1 MINKSVLF
9 LTLLIITGELLY
21 SQQSEYDQLKA
32 KIEAED
38 GEPHSDGAVSKDFD
52 EYIHWLGVKAADRD
66 HARDLASKYSMEGN
80 PYWEE
85 RFLNLVE
92 LAQESGEST
101 LWMADYL
108 FLRIRTK
115 TGGIA
120 GDNWKDAVFKADYYG
135 KRLYQ
140 RAAELSFDSDYIR
153 ESVRCLMRFALADV
167 ERGGVAL
174 YYGREMEHG
183 TQYDSEGNLLM
194 PDMDFNILCLPRS
207 AFHMVSEGRQ
217 LAPVDKGLS
226 WVEEIREICDWF
238 QLFEYNEGTDLMN
251 QFLLDFLCDDKH
263 NSDKN
268 LQWYL
273 SLAQKYK
280 LEKSENHIMGFYGT
294 LYGKVEVQEGEEVK
308 DAPEAKVQVTDDN
321 KYLKAN
327 ADENGNYVIKK
338 APLHCNCPP
347 LPISAEYQ
355 GDRVDSKYQ
364 GKLSEPDPESRQKKD
379 LLIAGSGFAWIGNI
393 NLEITETYNCDVE
406 QQTGEI
412 SNRRTMA
419 GDHKST
425 VADILI
431 GMSDFDLAANGTSTG
446 AKLQYLSGQVTL
458 NMSEDHSINGN
469 AEKTQCHNSGSGKW
483 EWVSPGNWSTRHETM
498 AGQAYCDINIEDA
511 VLNLLIA
518 KKALGDKSAADNMQQ
533 QLAEIQSKLQE
544 AINSKDMK
552 AVEQIKGEMRNMMQG
567 DQNTSSIP
575 IIARIELSVGI
586 RNYPVYTTYE
596 RKVYNVC
603 TGEYEENES
612 RSETLEMPILPPFG
626 TQMEGLYTRDEN
638 GNDRIDVSIN
648 DTQPLYKTF
657 GSGVCPEAAVTVKG
671 NIYLERR
678 KDK

>member
-1 MINKSVLF
+1 MKKHFTLF
-9 LTLLIITGELLY
+9 LILLILTGKFTL
-21 SQQSEYDQLKA
+21 SQQAEYDRLKA

-38 GEPHSDGAVSKDFD
+38 GEPHSDGSVSKDFE

-66 HARDLASKYSMEGN
+66 LARDLASKFSMEGN

-92 LAQESGEST
+92 LAQDSGEST
-101 LWMADYL
+101 LWMANYL
-108 FLRIRTK
+108 FLRIKTK

-120 GDNWKDAVFKADYYG
+120 GDNWQDAVFKADYYG

-194 PDMDFNILCLPRS
+194 PDMDFDILCLPRS
-207 AFHMVSEGRQ
+207 AFHMVSEGEQ
-217 LAPVDKGLS
+217 LAPVDEGLS
-226 WVEEIREICDWF
+226 WVEEIREICEWF
-238 QLFEYNEGTDLMN
+238 ELYEYNEGTDLMN

-263 NSDKN
+263 NTDKN

-280 LEKSENHIMGFYGT
+280 LEKSENYILGFYGT
-294 LYGKVEVQEGEEVK
+294 LYGKVEVQEGEEVS
-308 DAPEAKVQVTDDN
+308 DAPGAKVQVTDDT
-321 KYLKAN
+321 KYLKAS
-327 ADENGNYVIKK
+327 ADEKGNYVISK
-338 APLHCNCPP
+338 APLNCNCPP

-355 GDRVDSKYQ
+355 GDRIDSKYQ

-379 LLIAGSGFAWIGNI
+379 LLIPGSGFGWIGTI
-393 NLEITETYNCDVE
+393 ELEITETYNCDVE
-406 QQTGEI
+406 EQTGELGHKRVI
-412 SNRRTMA
+412 A

-431 GMSDFDLAANGTSTG
+431 GMTDFNLQATGYSTG
-446 AKLQYLSGQVTL
+446 AKLQYLSGHVTV
-458 NMSEDHSINGN
+458 NMREDHTTNGN
-469 AEKTQCHNSGSGKW
+469 AEKTQCHNDGIGRW
-483 EWVSPGNWSTRHETM
+483 EWVSPGNWSTLHETK
-498 AGQAYCDINIEDA
+498 AGQAYCDINLEEA

-518 KKALGDKSAADNMQQ
+518 KKALGDKSALTDMQQ
-533 QLAEIQSKLQE
+533 QLAEMQAKLQE
-544 AINSKDMK
+544 AVKTMDEQAMEKVK
-552 AVEQIKGEMRNMMQG
+552 AEMHNMMQG
-567 DQNTSSIP
+567 DQGNASIP
-575 IIARIELSVGI
+575 IIARIELTVVPK
-586 RNYPVYTTYE
+586 NYPVYTTYE

-612 RSETLEMPILPPFG
+612 RSETLEMPLILPFG
-626 TQMEGLYTRDEN
+626 AEMEGIYTRDEN
-638 GNDRIDVSIN
+638 GNDRIDASIN
-648 DTQPLYKTF
+648 ETKSLYKMF
-657 GSGVCPEAAVTVKG
+657 GSGICPEATVTVSG
-671 NIYLERR
+671 SIYLERM
-678 KDK
+678 KK